1 MIFSFS
7 SFFNQPSGLKIEEEN
22 LSLSEEEQ
30 VLYFGTGAELQELD
44 PHNMYDAGSINV
56 VSQIVEGLFEHDL
69 SDPDLA
75 IIPNLAA
82 SHGTWDGNKYTV
94 QLVPNIYFQDGSP
107 FNAQAVKFSFDRL
120 AYMMDNGY
128 AAAADLY
135 RYYDHETDQMKPIIN
150 SVNALSELLVEFEL
164 DVPYGLFETLLCFIG
179 SSILSPISTP
189 PFALI
194 DVNSGTV
201 IGTGPFQFE
210 YFDPG
215 IEVSLRAYEN
225 YRKGKADIDHLVFKY
240 YGDANERAE
249 ALINNEIHMMQGVP
263 SDYID
268 IFQADPN
275 FVVDLK
281 DSTTMYYTG
290 MNNYWI
296 NKDVRE
302 AISYAIDYAYIID
315 VLLGGQ
321 ASRLRSPVPNG
332 ILYSDDSF
340 NVAETDIIH
349 ARTVMQSMGHGVG
362 LDLYDDA
369 AWESSSFLSYNFS
382 YIIGSQ
388 RSEETFYLYQNDLSK
403 IGIEVTDAGM
413 SFPELLARMTE
424 SPGFHREMLQLYWM
438 GWGADYND
446 PSNFINNLF
455 TNRTIASNGFNYNGY
470 QAAIEAGRDPFNL
483 WDNVQLL
490 METALRETDPIIRDQ
505 YYYRIQQLLVEE
517 DRPIVFEYVPIASV
531 AYRSEIQGFQWNAM
545 QILKFYGVTG
555 VPHEELLTI
564 IILGTPRSP
573 NAIDPLDV
581 WDTGSWDVIDQVAEG
596 LFWYDFSDPDNAI
609 IPKLAEGHGTWDGN
623 LYTVQLRQGVEFHD
637 GTPFNATAVEFTF
650 DRLQY
655 FMDNDMLMTSEFYHY
670 YDPETDQMKPIINDV
685 EILSEY
691 SVRFHLDK
699 PYGLFETLLAFESSF
714 ILSPESTPLENY
726 IDMNTDTLVGTG
738 PFMYEYYDPGVEV
751 SFRAFENYWDG
762 EPSIDYLKFKIIHDE
777 DERGDLLA
785 SGDIHMIL
793 YPPKYRRGEFEGN
806 PDYTFE
812 LDSIGSSTIQYLS
825 MNVHWI
831 PPDIREVISYA
842 IDYDFLIN
850 EIAGGEA
857 LRMKSP
863 IPNGI
868 LYADDSFNVPT
879 TDIIYARTLM
889 QSMGYGVGL
898 DLYDDAAWE
907 ASNFLSVNYTY
918 NFGSS
923 IREPI
928 YPLLANDLSKIGI
941 EVIDDGVDWSE
952 FLNRIIG
959 NRGKLQLVW
968 LGWGADYNDPS
979 NYINNQFTN
988 RTAAYNI
995 PLYLGWVAAIEGG
1008 RDPFYLWDNVQLLME
1023 AALFE
1028 TDQIIREQYYS
1039 RIQQLL
1045 VEEDMPWAYGYVPI
1059 HEVWYRTEIYGFQWN
1074 TLGKLNFFGVT
1085 GVPYEEPEPEPPT
1098 TLIFGTPTGITSLD
1112 PLGSWDSGSFD
1123 VIDQVAEGLF
1133 GYDFSDPNLPIIPKL
1148 AADYG
1153 TWNGN
1158 LYTVELKQ
1166 GVEFH
1171 DGTPFN
1177 ADAVK
1182 FTFDRLQYFMD
1193 NGMAATGSLYEYY
1206 DHETDQMKR
1215 IINDVEIINEYTVRF
1230 HLDIPYSPLETLLAL
1245 EGSFILS
1252 PTSTPAI
1259 DHIDTETGTL
1269 VGTGPFVYEYYD
1281 PGIQV
1286 SFRAFENYWN
1296 GEPSIDS
1303 LKFKIVDDA
1312 ELRTNMLS
1320 TGDLH
1325 MIKDPLTSLRYLFE
1339 GNPDYTLDSIDSS
1352 TISYLGMNNNWINR
1366 DLREAI
1372 SYAFDYDYVSSI
1384 LWDGENSRLRSPIPN
1399 GILYADDSYNVPTTD
1414 IIHARTLM
1422 HSMGYGIG
1430 LDLYDDAGWEASN
1443 FLSINYT
1450 YNIGNEFR
1458 EQLLYSLQESL
1469 GKIGIEVIDDGVSY
1483 NEFLYRLF
1491 EVGGKHRDMLQ
1502 LFWFGWGADYNDPS
1516 NYINNMFTNRTI
1528 AYNFVDY
1535 NGVESAIEAGRD
1547 PTNLWDNVQLLMEVA
1562 LREMDP
1568 LIREQYYSRI
1578 QQLLV
1583 EEDVPW
1589 VYGYVGK
1596 NHVWY
1601 NSSIE
1606 GFNINTLAKIY
1617 FHGVTGFLADVTPP
1631 ITTITLEGT
1640 MGDNNWYVSDVL
1652 VTLEATDDES
1662 GVHMTGYSFDG
1673 VEWFLYTEP
1682 FYLDE
1687 SKTVFY
1693 GSVDYAG
1700 NYEEANS
1707 VEVNIDK
1714 NPPELYVYEGGIQAP
1729 NYEFFDVVTITI
1741 DAWDD
1746 QSGVATIYFSFDSNE
1761 WYVYTDPF
1769 VIHDIG
1775 TTDYYYKSI
1784 DYAGNEGPIQ
1794 SGSVTIVTRSV
1805 IDPIVIY
1812 GLGYDP
1818 YEIDPLRAIDTN
1830 AYAVIDQVVE
1840 GLFAYDLSHPQME
1853 IITRLAADFGSWSI
1867 DGLTYTVDLVTNAVF
1882 HDGTIF
1888 NATAV
1893 KFTFDRLLY
1902 FMDSGSLSYDFVFR
1916 FQDGTPIIS
1925 SVEILGTYKVAF
1937 HLNRPFA
1944 GLESLLCYTGSAILS
1959 PISTPPEELMEPNSH
1974 NLVGTGPFVLNTYVQ
1989 DIGII
1994 FTSYDNYRE
2003 GEAPIDELWYLFI
2016 EDSPE
2021 RTQALYDG
2029 YIDFLEDPIYD
2040 MLYLFEGNPDFTI
2053 LNKPSGLVTYLSM
2066 NNLKID
2072 TVFRQAISY
2081 AFDYDFIISM
2091 YDDVIRAESILAE
2104 GLLYSDWSS
2113 NHPTFDIIT
2122 ARQILLD
2129 SGIVSGLDPYEDSV
2143 WTDLVDFG
2151 TPIASFKYSYNT
2163 DNWLRTEMYQMLRDN
2178 LRLIGIEL
2186 LDGGVSWS
2194 EFIDLIFVYPEN
2206 LELCY
2211 LGWIP
2216 DHNDPYAMLNPLLS
2230 NDGTFNIGFVDD
2242 PYLQSLM
2249 DDGTVDVDPAVRQSI
2264 YSELQRYFMEE
2275 LIPSI
2280 PVLNPMLYFV
2290 QDSRFPEFQL
2300 NALSKVWFY
2309 SIVIDVFAPV
2319 WQPYPTD
2326 QIIELGEHLSYHVS
2340 AIDSSGIDHY
2350 WVSDTEN
2357 FAVDSN
2363 GLITT
2368 YNLLEVGVYFLE
2380 IRAYD
2385 PYDNYCSAIIQVIV
2399 QDTNAPEV
2407 LPLYDTIPSETI
2419 IIYTRST
2426 QVIGSLL
2433 AMDFSEIGPVVLEH
2447 NDPHGGP
2454 DGFIVE
2460 TYPQPEIYM
2469 YNFNNIVIKTTSS
2482 LEVGK
2487 HNLSLY
2493 IYDIYGNYGQ
2503 KDFIVLVYRQLEL
2516 KFSGELD
2523 YLEKE
2528 EVRISFSAYLT
2539 DAETGEH
2546 INPMDYGPYA
2556 NTLVV
2561 GFDLYDPD
2569 GNLVK
2574 SGYLTY
2580 EGFGIW
2586 RWVDDETIGD
2596 QKNLLKK
2603 GVYMVDGWVD
2613 FAHEYYLKDRDVI
2626 QIHIDPPAGGGID
2639 PLAILTIIS
2648 FSGLITLVTV
2658 QSIFYLRKRKQR
2670 N

>member
-164 DVPYGLFETLLCFIG
+164 DVPYGLFETLLCFVG

-201 IGTGPFQFE
+201 IGTGPFEFE

-249 ALINNEIHMMQGVP
+249 ALLNNEIHMMQGVP

-268 IFQADPN
+268 IFEADPN
-275 FVVDLK
+275 FVVDSK
-281 DSTTMYYTG
+281 DSTIMYYTG

-302 AISYAIDYAYIID
+302 AISYAIDYTYIID

-321 ASRLRSPVPNG
+321 ASRLRSPIPNG

-349 ARTVMQSMGHGVG
+349 ARTVMQSIGYGVG

-490 METALRETDPIIRDQ
+490 MEVALREIDPLIREQ
-505 YYYRIQQLLVEE
+505 YYYRIQQILVEE
-517 DRPIVFEYVPIASV
+517 DRPIVFEYAPIVSV
-531 AYRSEIQGFQWNAM
+531 AYKSEIQGFQWNAM
-545 QILKFYGVTG
+545 QIIDFYGVTG
-555 VPHEELLTI
+555 VPHEELQTI
-564 IILGTPRSP
+564 IVLGTPRSP
-573 NAIDPLDV
+573 SGIDPLDV

-596 LFWYDFSDPDNAI
+596 LFGYNFSDPNNAI
-609 IPKLAEGHGTWDGN
+609 IPKLAVDYGDWAGN
-623 LYTVQLRQGVEFHD
+623 TYTVQLRQDVEFHD
-637 GTPFNATAVEFTF
+637 ETPFNADAVKFTF
-650 DRLQY
+650 DRIQY

-670 YDPETDQMKPIINDV
+670 YDPVTDQMKPIINDV
-685 EILSEY
+685 EILSEF
-691 SVRFHLDK
+691 SVRFHLDTT
-699 PYGLFETLLAFESSF
+699 YGLFETLLAFESSF
-714 ILSPESTPLENY
+714 ILSPTSTAEFDY
-726 IDMNTDTLVGTG
+726 IDINTDILVGTG

-751 SFRAFENYWDG
+751 SFRAFENYWYG
-762 EPSIDYLKFKIIHDE
+762 EPSIDYLKFKFIDAA
-777 DERGDLLA
+777 DERGDLLT
-785 SGDIHMIL
+785 SGDVHMIL
-793 YPPKYRRGEFEGN
+793 NPPTDRRGEFEGN
-806 PDYTFE
+806 PDYT

-825 MNVHWI
+825 MSNDWI
-831 PPDIREVISYA
+831 PKVYREAISYA
-842 IDYDFLIN
+842 IDYDNLIN
-850 EIAGGEA
+850 NIAGGEA
-857 LRMKSP
+857 TRLKSP

-868 LYADDSFNVPT
+868 LFADDSFNVAT
-879 TDIIYARTLM
+879 TNIIHARTVM
-889 QSMGYGVGL
+889 QSLGYGIGL

-907 ASNFLSVNYTY
+907 SSNFISVNYTY

-928 YPLLANDLSKIGI
+928 YPLLVNDLSKIGI
-941 EVIDDGVDWSE
+941 EVIDDGVDWNK
-952 FLNRIIG
+952 FLNRVSG
-959 NRGKLQLVW
+959 NRDRIQLVW
-968 LGWGADYNDPS
+968 MGWGADYNDPS

-988 RTAAYNI
+988 RAPAFNI
-995 PLYLGWVAAIEGG
+995 AGYDGAESAIEAG
-1008 RDPFYLWDNVQLLME
+1008 RDPFNLWDNVQLLME

-1028 TDQIIREQYYS
+1028 TDQIIRDQYYY

-1059 HEVWYRTEIYGFQWN
+1059 HEVWYTSEIQGFQWN

-1085 GVPYEEPEPEPPT
+1085 GVLYEEPVPEPPT
-1098 TLIFGTPTGITSLD
+1098 ELLFGTYQDLQSLD
-1112 PLGSWDSGSFD
+1112 PLNSYDSGSFD

-1148 AADYG
+1148 AAAHG
-1153 TWNGN
+1153 TWFYSPFVGHK
-1158 LYTVELKQ
+1158 YTVELKQ

-1182 FTFDRLQYFMD
+1182 FTFDRLQYFME
-1193 NGMAATGSLYEYY
+1193 NGMLSTSEFYHYY
-1206 DHETDQMKR
+1206 NPETDQMEQ
-1215 IINDVEIINEYTVRF
+1215 IINDVTILNEYTVQF
-1230 HLDIPYSPLETLLAL
+1230 HLDIEYGLFETLLAF
-1245 EGSFILS
+1245 ESSFILS
-1252 PTSTPAI
+1252 PDSTPAT
-1259 DHIDTETGTL
+1259 DYIDTNTGML

-1281 PGIQV
+1281 PDVEV
-1286 SFRAFENYWN
+1286 SFRAFENYWD
-1296 GEPSIDS
+1296 GEPSIDH
-1303 LKFKIVDDA
+1303 LVFKIVENP
-1312 ELRTNMLS
+1312 ELGTNMLS
-1320 TGDLH
+1320 TGELH
-1325 MIKDPLTSLRYLFE
+1325 MMKNPLTSLRYLFE
-1339 GNPDYTLDSIDSS
+1339 GNPDYILDFTDSS
-1352 TISYLGMNNNWINR
+1352 VIWFLGMNNNWINR
-1366 DLREAI
+1366 NLREVI
-1372 SYAFDYDYVSSI
+1372 SYAFDYDYVRSI
-1384 LWDGENSRLRSPIPN
+1384 LYEGDNTRLRSPIPN
-1399 GILYADDSYNVPTTD
+1399 GILYADDSYNVAVTD
-1414 IIHARTLM
+1414 IIFARSLM
-1422 HSMGYGIG
+1422 QAMGFGIG
-1430 LDLYDDAGWEASN
+1430 LDLYDDAAWESSN

-1450 YNIGNEFR
+1450 YNFGNQFR
-1458 EQLLYSLQESL
+1458 ELLLYSLQESL
-1469 GKIGIEVIDDGVSY
+1469 SKVGIEVIDDGVEWSK
-1483 NEFLYRLF
+1483 FLNKVYINK
-1491 EVGGKHRDMLQ
+1491 EYQ
-1502 LFWFGWGADYNDPS
+1502 LVWLGWGADYNDPS
-1516 NYINNMFTNRTI
+1516 NYINNLFTSRTET
-1528 AYNFVDY
+1528 YNMVHY
-1535 NGVESAIEAGRD
+1535 NGWDSAIEAGRD
-1547 PTNLWDNVQLLMEVA
+1547 PTNLWDNVQLLMERA
-1562 LREMDP
+1562 LREKDP

-1583 EEDVPW
+1583 EEDMPW

-1640 MGDNNWYVSDVL
+1640 IGDNNWYVSDVL

-1746 QSGVATIYFSFDSNE
+1746 QSGVATIYYSFDSSE
-1761 WYVYTDPF
+1761 WYVYTEPF
-1769 VIHDIG
+1769 VISDYG
-1775 TTDYYYKSI
+1775 TPDYYYKSI
-1784 DYAGNEGPIQ
+1784 DNAGNEGPIQ
-1794 SGSVTIVTRSV
+1794 SGSVTIVTRS
-1805 IDPIVIY
+1805 ISDPIVIY
-1812 GLGYDP
+1812 GLGNDP
-1818 YEIDPLRAIDTN
+1818 SIIDPLRAYDTN
-1830 AYAVIDQVVE
+1830 AYAVIDQVAE
-1840 GLFAYDLSHPQME
+1840 GLFAHDLSHPNM
-1853 IITRLAADFGSWSI
+1853 IIIPRLASDFGSWSI
-1867 DGLTYTVDLVTNAVF
+1867 DGLTYTVDLRTDAVF
-1882 HDGTIF
+1882 HDGTPF
-1888 NATAV
+1888 NADAV
-1893 KFTFDRLLY
+1893 KFTFDRILY
-1902 FMDSGSLSYDFVFR
+1902 FMDSGGSYNDGVYR
-1916 FQDGTPIIS
+1916 FTDGIPIIS

-1944 GLESLLCYTGSAILS
+1944 GLESLLCFTGSVILS
-1959 PISTPPEELMEPNSH
+1959 PSSTPATEIMEVHSH
-1974 NLVGTGPFVLNTYVQ
+1974 TLIGTGPFVLNTYVQ
-1989 DIGII
+1989 DIGISY
-1994 FTSYDNYRE
+1994 TSYDNYRD

-2016 EDSPE
+2016 EDTTD
-2021 RTQALYDG
+2021 RTQALLDG
-2029 YIDFLEDPIYD
+2029 YIDFLEDPVYS
-2040 MLYLFEGNPDFTI
+2040 MLNLFEGNPDFTI
-2053 LNKPSGLVTYLSM
+2053 LNKPSAHVSFLNI
-2066 NNLKID
+2066 NNQKVNMI
-2072 TVFRQAISY
+2072 FRRAISY

-2091 YDDVIRAESILAE
+2091 YDNAIRAESIIAE

-2129 SGIVSGLDPYEDSV
+2129 NGIVVGLDPYDDSV

-2151 TPIASFKYSYNT
+2151 TPIATFKYSYNT

-2186 LDGGVSWS
+2186 VDGGVSWS
-2194 EFIDLIFVYPEN
+2194 EFIELIFLYPEN
-2206 LELCY
+2206 LELCN

-2216 DHNDPYAMLNPLLS
+2216 DFNDPYAMLNPLFS
-2230 NDGTFNIGFVDD
+2230 NDGYFNIGFVDN
-2242 PYLQSLM
+2242 PYLQYLM
-2249 DDGTVDVDPAVRQSI
+2249 DQGTIELDPAIRQSI
-2264 YSELQRYFMEE
+2264 YSELQRYFNEVVPV
-2275 LIPSI
+2275 IPI
-2280 PVLNPMLYFV
+2280 LNPMLYFV
-2290 QDSRFPEFQL
+2290 QDSRFPDFQL

-2309 SIVIDVFAPV
+2309 SIATDVFPPV

-2326 QIIELGEHLSYHVS
+2326 QIIELGEHLSYYVS
-2340 AIDSSGIDHY
+2340 ATDSSGIDHY

-2385 PYDNYCSAIIQVIV
+2385 PYDNYCSAIIQIIV
-2399 QDTNAPEV
+2399 QDTNAPEI

-2433 AMDFSEIGPVVLEH
+2433 AMDFSEIGPVALQH

-2460 TYPQPEIYM
+2460 TYPQPEIYI
-2469 YNFNNIVIKTTSS
+2469 YHFNNIVIKTTSS
-2482 LEVGK
+2482 LELGK

-2493 IYDIYGNYGQ
+2493 INDIYGNYGQ
-2503 KDFIVLVYRQLEL
+2503 KDFVVLVYRQFEL

-2539 DAETGEH
+2539 DAETGEY
-2546 INPMDYGPYA
+2546 IDPADYVGF
-2556 NTLVV
+2556 NLVV
-2561 GFDLYDPD
+2561 GFDLYDPN
-2569 GNLVK
+2569 GNFVK
-2574 SGYLTY
+2574 GAYLTY
-2580 EGFGIW
+2580 LGSGIW
-2586 RWVDDETIGD
+2586 RWVDDETIGE
-2596 QKNLLKK
+2596 QKNLLMK

-2613 FAHEYYLKDRDVI
+2613 IDHDYILKDRDVI
-2626 QIHIDPPAGGGID
+2626 QIHIDPPPGNGVD
-2639 PLAILTIIS
+2639 PIAILTIIS
-2648 FSGLITLVTV
+2648 FCGVITIVAV
-2658 QSIFYLRKRKQR
+2658 QSVLYLRKRKQR